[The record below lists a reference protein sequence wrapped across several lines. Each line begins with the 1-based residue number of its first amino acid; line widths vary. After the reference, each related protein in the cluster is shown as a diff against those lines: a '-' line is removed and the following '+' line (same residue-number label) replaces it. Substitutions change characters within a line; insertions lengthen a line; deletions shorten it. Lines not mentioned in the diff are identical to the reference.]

1 MALGLGLGLQ
11 NENKVSEAGFSLTDI
26 ANLKLWLKYDTGI
39 TLDSNSLV
47 EEWEDQSSQGND
59 ARQTQES
66 KRPLYD
72 AGDIKFKWDGTATWL
87 ENPTVSFSAFS
98 MFFVIDPD
106 VIDSAGVV
114 GSASNQC
121 IRVHQGGD
129 ADRVFIRGVA
139 GDSNQSDLTQDL
151 PTNKFLLSVV
161 RSLDSTTDNVR
172 VFVNTTDV
180 TDTGNDS
187 MIPAPLAI
195 NNIGTTTEN
204 FVPFDG
210 IFNEC
215 AMYSDELTNDQILQ
229 VQQDIISRN
238 SIS

>member
-1 MALGLGLGLQ
+1 MIGLGLGLQ
-11 NENKVSEAGFSLTDI
+11 SYGAGEQAFSLNDI

-39 TLDSNSLV
+39 TLDGNSLV
-47 EEWEDQSSQGND
+47 EEWEDQSSRGND
-59 ARQTQES
+59 ATQTVES
-66 KRPLYD
+66 RRPLYD
-72 AGDIKFKWDGTATWL
+72 TGNIKFKWNGIATWL
-87 ENPTVSFSAFS
+87 ENPSIAFNAFS

-106 VIDSAGVV
+106 VIASAGVV
-114 GSASNQC
+114 GSASDQC

-139 GDSNQSDLTQDL
+139 GDSNQSNLTQDL

-161 RSLDSTTDNVR
+161 RDNATTTDNVR
-172 VFVNTTDV
+172 VFINTTDV
-180 TDTGNDS
+180 TDTANDS

-195 NNIGTTTEN
+195 NNIGTTTQT

>member
-1 MALGLGLGLQ
+1 MIGLGLGLQ
-11 NENKVSEAGFSLTDI
+11 SYSAGGEFSLNDI

-39 TLDSNSLV
+39 TLDGSSLV

-59 ARQTQES
+59 ATQTDSS
-66 KRPLYD
+66 KRPIYD
-72 AGDIKFKWDGTATWL
+72 TGNVKFKWNGTPTWL
-87 ENPTVSFSAFS
+87 ENPSISFNAFS

-106 VIDSAGVV
+106 VIASAGVV

-129 ADRVFIRGVA
+129 ADRVFIRGIA
-139 GDSNQSDLTQDL
+139 GDSNQNDLTQDL

-161 RSLDSTTDNVR
+161 SDSSSSTDNVR
-172 VFVNTTDV
+172 VFINTTDV

-215 AMYSDELTNDQILQ
+215 AMYSDKLTNDQILQ
-229 VQQDIISRN
+229 VQRDIISRN